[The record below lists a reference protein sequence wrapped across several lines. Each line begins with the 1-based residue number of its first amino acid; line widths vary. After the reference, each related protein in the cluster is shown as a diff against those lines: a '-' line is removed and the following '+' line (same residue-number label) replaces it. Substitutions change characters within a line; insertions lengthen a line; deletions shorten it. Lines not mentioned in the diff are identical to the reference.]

1 MRIAICEDEEV
12 MAQKLWRMFKD
23 EPETEAEYFQN
34 PLELLQE
41 YENGGR
47 YHILFSDAVMEPMD
61 GIALCREIR
70 KYDSSVY
77 IVFVTNY
84 IDYAPAGYEIGL
96 FRYLLKPITK
106 EAVEKV
112 IQEIKAD
119 LASSA
124 RILVKTPECS
134 LCLRWQDI
142 LYLEVSDKETCIY
155 YEHDM
160 IRVTKSLGELE
171 EQLSPYTFFRVHR
184 KYLVNLERV
193 REFDQ
198 YHLTLDNGKT
208 LPISRRKAYAFKKQ
222 LYRFLEEKK

>member
-1 MRIAICEDEEV
+1 MKIAICEDEEV
-12 MAQKLWRMFKD
+12 MAQKLRSMLKEQPD
-23 EPETEAEYFQN
+23 TDTEYFQD
-34 PLELLQE
+34 PLELLQK
-41 YENGGR
+41 YESGGR
-47 YHILFSDAVMEPMD
+47 YQILFCDAVMEPMD
-61 GIALCREIR
+61 GITLCRKIR

-84 IDYAPAGYEIGL
+84 IEYAPAGYEIGL
-96 FRYLLKPITK
+96 FRYLLKPVTK
-106 EAVEKV
+106 EAVERV
-112 IQEIKAD
+112 LWEIKAD

-134 LCLRWQDI
+134 LFLRWQDI
-142 LYLEVSDKETCIY
+142 LYLEVSDKETRIY
-155 YEHDM
+155 YGHDM

-171 EQLSPYTFFRVHR
+171 EQLRPYAFFRVHR

-208 LPISRRKAYAFKKQ
+208 LPISRRKAYAFKRQ